1 MKTTYQVTGMHCGAC
16 VDKIQKI
23 LQAFGVAEVSLNPP
37 RAMLSGDAIPAL
49 SQLNHALKAVGPYHL
64 SELAQ
69 DSPPAEVT
77 EKTWFQTYL
86 PLLLIVGIISLVSF
100 HSIHNSSDW
109 MLNFMA
115 GFFIVFAT
123 FKLFDLKGF
132 QSAYATYDLLAKP
145 YPTYGLFYP
154 FIELALG
161 FAFLF
166 RYQITYTLYA
176 TIAIMTVGSLG
187 VIQALRNKQA
197 IRCACLGTSLNLPMS
212 TVTLVEDLAMVL
224 MSVAMLLA

>member
-1 MKTTYQVTGMHCGAC
+1 MKITYQVTGMHCGAC
-16 VDKIQKI
+16 VDKIQNA
-23 LQAFGVAEVSLNPP
+23 LQPFGTAEVSLIPP
-37 RAMLSGDAIPAL
+37 RAMVSSDSIPEL
-49 SQLNHALKAVGPYHL
+49 SQLNQALKAAGPYHL
-64 SELAQ
+64 SKLDR
-69 DSPPAEVT
+69 DSTPDEVT
-77 EKTWFQTYL
+77 AKTWLQTYR
-86 PLLLIVGIISLVSF
+86 PLLLIVGILSLVSF
-100 HSIHNSSDW
+100 YSIHNSSDW

-132 QSAYATYDLLAKP
+132 QSAYATYDLLAKA
-145 YPTYGLFYP
+145 YPTYGLVYP

-166 RYQITYTLYA
+166 RYQITYTLYT
-176 TIAIMTVGSLG
+176 TITIMTVGSLG

>member
-1 MKTTYQVTGMHCGAC
+1 MKTTFQVTGMHCSAC
-16 VDKIQKI
+16 VDKIQKA
-23 LQAFGVAEVSLNPP
+23 LQAFGAAEVNLHPP
-37 RAMLSGDAIPAL
+37 RATLSANSIPEL
-49 SQLNHALKAVGPYHL
+49 SQLNQALKAAGPYQL
-64 SELAQ
+64 SELTNDATT
-69 DSPPAEVT
+69 AEVT

-100 HSIHNSSDW
+100 HSIRNSSDW

-132 QSAYATYDLLAKP
+132 QSAYGTYDLLAKA
-145 YPTYGLFYP
+145 YPTYGLVYP

-166 RYQITYTLYA
+166 RYQITFTLYT
-176 TIAIMTVGSLG
+176 TIAVMTVGSLG

-212 TVTLVEDLAMVL
+212 TVTLMEDLVMVI
-224 MSVAMLLA
+224 MSVAMLAA